1 MKQIDKYLVRTDV
14 AYDPETLF
22 WVDANGSKAV
32 IGMSPLV
39 QETSGNFVA
48 LQLKDVGEKFVKG
61 EAIGTI
67 EAEKHVGPVKAPVSG
82 KVLAVNNRV
91 IENPGKLNADPYN
104 EGWIME
110 IELSAPTEVH
120 DLVSGENNII
130 EWFEMELVKFT
141 DKGWIAQP

>member
-1 MKQIDKYLVRTDV
+1 MKQIDKYLVKTDV

-22 WVDANGSKAV
+22 WVDQNGTTAV

-48 LQLKDVGEKFVKG
+48 LQLSGAGEAFEKG
-61 EAIGTI
+61 GAIGTV

-82 KVLAVNNRV
+82 KVIAVNNQV
-91 IENPGKLNADPYN
+91 VEDPTLLNSDPYG
-104 EGWIME
+104 EGWLME
-110 IELSAPTEVH
+110 VELESAANP
-120 DLVSGENNII
+120 DLIRGEEAIT
-130 EWFEMELVKFT
+130 EWFEKELKNFC